1 MKGILKKS
9 DKKTIRISPMKKATF
24 LMLILL
30 PALTVKAQ
38 QQLSY
43 AYDAAGNRVSRTI
56 VMGTRGAS
64 SVNQPD
70 SVFLEEVLAEKQV
83 KIYPNPV
90 QYELTISITGYEPS
104 MRGEYSL
111 FSLGGSML
119 ARRKIT
125 GETTRVDM
133 SLFSK
138 GTYILNI
145 QLEGRPTSWKIIKQ

>member
-1 MKGILKKS
+1 MHKFNNNFIPIMNK
-9 DKKTIRISPMKKATF
+9 
-24 LMLILL
+24 LILL
-30 PALTVKAQ
+30 SPVLLFALALQAQ

-56 VMGTRGAS
+56 VMGTRGADAA
-64 SVNQPD
+64 VNQPD
-70 SVFLEEVLAEKQV
+70 PVFLEEVLAEKQV

-119 ARRKIT
+119 ARRRIT

-133 SLFSK
+133 SLFSR

-145 QLEGRPTSWKIIKQ
+145 QLKGRPTSWKIIKQ

>member
-1 MKGILKKS
+1 MPGLSNAFDRPKIH
-9 DKKTIRISPMKKATF
+9 AQ
-24 LMLILL
+24 
-30 PALTVKAQ
+30 VQ

-56 VMGTRGAS
+56 VMGTRGADAAA
-64 SVNQPD
+64 NQADP
-70 SVFLEEVLAEKQV
+70 VFLEEVLAEKQI

-119 ARRKIT
+119 ARRRIT

-133 SLFSK
+133 SLFSR